1 MAIGFKGGYTRKKE
15 GSSVYF
21 VNQNVNGKVKQVSRA
36 YVSEIKN
43 PKTLGQAKQRAL
55 FVAAKNFRRG
65 FEGLLNHSWQGTKYG
80 SPSLAKFMSLV
91 MANKGAAYP
100 GSFYQPRN
108 SMKFI
113 PQPWP
118 LSTGSVVGEISTQSN
133 MVTRDLESIDT
144 SIFMAE
150 LGKDATI
157 GDFAKEIIAK
167 APFLADGDMLTF
179 CVVYSDQGG
188 EGLTTSA
195 KYSPVFDRIVLDTS
209 NTTKLPENFTTDNGL
224 FKLSRLHGSLNVQ
237 PVKPI
242 FPYIAAFGCIISRR
256 NSVGTA
262 YQRNNATLR
271 VREDELHLYG
281 GTEWRENCLRS
292 MMDDSFLESTW
303 YLNQVGYD
311 QSAQGGNNIGNKD
324 DDTTVENP

>member
-21 VNQNVNGKVKQVSRA
+21 VNQNVKGKVKQVSRA
-36 YVSEIKN
+36 YVSDIKN

-100 GSFYQPRN
+100 DFFYQPRN

-118 LSTGSVVGEISTQSN
+118 LSTGSVAAEITLTEDIELKKGQAEISLVVPTKLADGAN
-133 MVTRDLESIDT
+133 EGA
-144 SIFMAE
+144 FY
-150 LGKDATI
+150 
-157 GDFAKEIIAK
+157 K
-167 APFLADGDMLTF
+167 ALLDVNPQLADGDMITF
-179 CVVYSDQGG
+179 CAVVTDSFGIDMNGK
-188 EGLTTSA
+188 E
-195 KYSPVFDRIVLDTS
+195 KYAAVFDRLVIDTS
-209 NTTKLPENFTTDNGL
+209 ST
-224 FKLSRLHGSLNVQ
+224 
-237 PVKPI
+237 
-242 FPYIAAFGCIISRR
+242 AAFKGSPVTQNGIFTIAVNGDTYVVRIAKAPYKVIAGFGVIVSRR

-262 YQRNNATLR
+262 YQRNNAKMAVATD
-271 VREDELHLYG
+271 VTKYYSSEAY
-281 GTEWRENCLRS
+281 RENCLRS
-292 MMDDSFLESTW
+292 LMDDSFLESTW

>member
-21 VNQNVNGKVKQVSRA
+21 VNQNVKGKVKQVSRA
-36 YVSEIKN
+36 YVSDIKN

-100 GSFYQPRN
+100 DFFYQPRN

-118 LSTGSVVGEISTQSN
+118 LSTGSVA
-133 MVTRDLESIDT
+133 
-144 SIFMAE
+144 AE
-150 LGKDATI
+150 LSVDEVATRKGTATI
-157 GDFAKEIIAK
+157 NIKGVSLAEGEKTMGAFYKKLIA
-167 APFLADGDMLTF
+167 ANPALADGDMLTF
-179 CVVYSDQGG
+179 CAVVTDQ
-188 EGLTTSA
+188 EDAAFSATTKFA
-195 KYSPVFDRIVLDTS
+195 PAFDRIVIDTTS
-209 NTTKLPENFTTDNGL
+209 EKPVSIGSFLTQNGIFQIQWSEDSATINPKNTAFNA
-224 FKLSRLHGSLNVQ
+224 
-237 PVKPI
+237 I
-242 FPYIAAFGCIISRR
+242 CAFGVIISRR

-262 YQRNNATLR
+262 YQRNNAVL
-271 VREDELHLYG
+271 VLDEKITKYFG
-281 GTEWRENCLRS
+281 SKDYRENCLRS

>member
-21 VNQNVNGKVKQVSRA
+21 VNQNVKGKVKQVSRA
-36 YVSEIKN
+36 YVSDIKN

-100 GSFYQPRN
+100 DFFYQPRN

-118 LSTGSVVGEISTQSN
+118 LSTGSIVGEISTQGGMIMPDKSD
-133 MVTRDLESIDT
+133 VDT
-144 SIFMAE
+144 NVFLAE
-150 LGKDATI
+150 LAAEATI
-157 GDFAKEIIAK
+157 GDFSKAIIAA

-179 CVVYSDQGG
+179 CVVYSDEGG
-188 EGLTTSA
+188 KDITSSV

-209 NTTKLPENFTTDNGL
+209 NTTKLPEKFTTDNGQ
-224 FKLSRLHGSLNVQ
+224 FKLSRERGCLNIK
-237 PVKPI
+237 PVNPI
-242 FPYIAAFGCIISRR
+242 FKYIAAFGCIISRR

-262 YQRNNATLR
+262 YQRNNATLL
-271 VREDELHLYG
+271 VRDDEFTLYG
-281 GTEWRENCLRS
+281 GTDYRENCLRS

>member
-21 VNQNVNGKVKQVSRA
+21 VNQNVKGKVKQVSRA
-36 YVSEIKN
+36 YVSDIKN

-91 MANKGAAYP
+91 MANKGTAYP
-100 GSFYQPRN
+100 DFFYQPRN

-118 LSTGSVVGEISTQSN
+118 LSTGSVAAEVLISDELNLRNGQASTN
-133 MVTRDLESIDT
+133 LKVVTKL
-144 SIFMAE
+144 AE
-150 LGKDATI
+150 GANE
-157 GDFAKEIIAK
+157 GDFYK
-167 APFLADGDMLTF
+167 ALLEANPQLADGDMLTF
-179 CVVYSDQGG
+179 CAVVTDSFGVDMNGT
-188 EGLTTSA
+188 E
-195 KYSPVFDRIVLDTS
+195 KYAAVFDRMIINTSSTAEFNRNPVTQNGIFTIDQSPEGYRLSAAKAPYTQIAGFGVIV
-209 NTTKLPENFTTDNGL
+209 
-224 FKLSRLHGSLNVQ
+224 
-237 PVKPI
+237 
-242 FPYIAAFGCIISRR
+242 SRR

-262 YQRNNATLR
+262 YQRNNAVMALASQ
-271 VREDELHLYG
+271 V
-281 GTEWRENCLRS
+281 TEYYSSDAYKENCLRS
-292 MMDDSFLESTW
+292 LMDDSFLESTW

-311 QSAQGGNNIGNKD
+311 QSAQGGNNIGNGD

>member
-21 VNQNVNGKVKQVSRA
+21 VNQNVKGKVKQVSRA
-36 YVSEIKN
+36 YVSDIKN

-80 SPSLAKFMSLV
+80 SPSLSKFMSLV
-91 MANKGAAYP
+91 MANKGAAYADF
-100 GSFYQPRN
+100 FYQPRN

-118 LSTGSVVGEISTQSN
+118 LSTGSVVGEISTQGG
-133 MVTRDLESIDT
+133 MIMRDMSYVDT
-144 SIFMAE
+144 NIFMAE
-150 LGKDATI
+150 LAAESTI
-157 GDFAKEIIAK
+157 GDFSKAIIAA

-179 CVVYSDQGG
+179 CVVYCDEGG
-188 EGLTTSA
+188 KDLTASA
-195 KYSPVFDRIVLDTS
+195 KYAPVFDRIVLDTT
-209 NTTKLPENFTTDNGL
+209 NTTKLTENFTTENGL
-224 FKLSRLHGSLNVQ
+224 FKVARLHGCLNLT
-237 PVKPI
+237 PVNPI
-242 FPYIAAFGCIISRR
+242 MEFIAAFGCIISRR

-262 YQRNNATLR
+262 YQRNNATLL
-271 VREDELHLYG
+271 VRDDEFNLYG
-281 GTEWRENCLRS
+281 GSDYRENCLRS

-311 QSAQGGNNIGNKD
+311 QSAQGGNNIGNGG
-324 DDTTVENP
+324 DDTTIENP